1 MKYQTLILHNGNE
14 IDKATGALNIPI
26 YQASTFN
33 QEDVEIHQKYTYARS
48 ENPTREALE
57 KTVASLESGK
67 HGYAFSSGMAAI
79 SSAISAFIEQGDHII
94 ATSDIYGGSYR
105 ILTQFFNKFGVTT
118 TLVDTTDLNNIK
130 DAIKP
135 NTKLLFLETPSNPL
149 LKVTDI
155 VGCVEIAKK
164 HNLITILD
172 NTFMS
177 PYFQRPIELGIDV
190 VVHSATKFIGGHSD
204 VIGGVTVV
212 KNDEYAKKIYFVQN
226 GFGAILSP
234 QDSFLLL
241 RGIKTLKVRMEES
254 QNSAIKIAN
263 HLKTLDWIEE
273 VYYPGLNSHKGHNI
287 LKTQASGF
295 GGVLSFKTKNVEQV
309 KRIMKNV
316 KLWAVAVSL
325 GGVESILSYPA
336 RMSHYAIPKD
346 QREKMGVT
354 DNLLRLSVGLEDP
367 DDLINDLEDA
377 IK

>member
-241 RGIKTLKVRMEES
+241 RGIRTLKVRMEES

>member
-26 YQASTFN
+26 YQASTFH